1 MTLRVVVTDS
11 DLGHDPLE
19 ADVLGDDFSVVYAQV
34 RSPNEIVEVAQEA
47 DGLLVQWATIDKTV
61 LSALPRLR
69 AIVRFG
75 VGLDNIDCETAA
87 LHGVEVANVPDYCI
101 DEVAS
106 HASALIESRSRRIA
120 EYNSSVKSGGW
131 NAESASPRAPD
142 EDPVGIAGFGRIGRS
157 VGSRLSALGYP
168 IHVYDP
174 LYSGTDTG
182 LTVHSSLLDLAKHV
196 NHLTLHLPAS
206 RETDGCCDFEVFAA
220 LGPEGHL
227 VNTARG
233 SLVVEPQLIAALDQG
248 ELGWASLDVL
258 RQEPPEAGDAATLA
272 RHPRVTCTPHAAYLS
287 RTSKTRLRELAAQ
300 RLKSL
305 LITTK

>member
-11 DLGHDPLE
+11 DLGSDPLE
-19 ADVLGDDFSVVYAQV
+19 AAVLGDDFSVVYAQV
-34 RSPNEIVEVAQEA
+34 RAPEDVVEIAQEA

-61 LSALPRLR
+61 FSALPRLR

-75 VGLDNIDCETAA
+75 VGLDNIDCEAAA
-87 LHGVEVANVPDYCI
+87 LQKVEVANVPDYCI

-106 HASALIESRSRRIA
+106 HACALIEARGRRLA
-120 EYNSSVKSGGW
+120 EYDASVKSGGW
-131 NAESASPRAPD
+131 NATSASPTAPS
-142 EDPVGIAGFGRIGRS
+142 EDPVGIAGFGRIGRA
-157 VGSRLSALGYP
+157 VGSRLVALGYP
-168 IHVYDP
+168 VHVYDP
-174 LYSGTDTG
+174 LYSGADPSVA
-182 LTVHSSLLDLAKHV
+182 VHPSLLDLAESV
-196 NHLTLHLPAS
+196 NHLTLHLPSS

-220 LGPEGHL
+220 LGSEGHL

-233 SLVVEPQLIAALDQG
+233 SLIVEPQLIAALDEG

-258 RQEPPEAGDAATLA
+258 QQEPPKSGHAATLA

-300 RLKSL
+300 RMKSL
-305 LITTK
+305 LIAD